1 MAEIAVEVKT
11 SRIARALVAAVT
23 AAVSPVTWLLLLVIG
38 GFALTTIGV
47 GVTFGAGPAMILLG
61 VEFFV
66 VAGLIVKGMTR
77 E

>member
-1 MAEIAVEVKT
+1 MAEVVVEVKVPRLT
-11 SRIARALVAAVT
+11 RALLAAAS
-23 AAVSPVTWLLLLVIG
+23 AALSPVTWLLLLVIG

-47 GVTFGAGPAMILLG
+47 GVTLGAGPAMILLG
-61 VEFFV
+61 VEFFI